1 MTTSPFAL
9 MDAGE
14 VNRRILAKAKEESR
28 ADYSRVEAASIKRK
42 TQLSSPEAKRL
53 LGRAFYSF
61 QVNINRIS
69 GLARTKLPEEAVA
82 SVEEMV
88 RQKLDAATKN
98 INRRIDATGELLK
111 RVGITKVATYDVMML
126 EEEVSIISPL
136 SRRYFEL
143 IHKYDQLMPILQTL
157 EIEEVADVRT
167 VRSWRSNAKFAVL
180 SVAGTVR
187 YLSLGIRNRMYAV
200 QAAEDAE
207 RAPQS
212 QPAPVGATGPEGGA
226 DVQISAPAAAPTQAL
241 ALDVTASGL
250 DEGSTD
256 GTASSDQAEVGVEK
270 KRGKRASAEAPQH
283 AGPAAVEPTA

>member
-88 RQKLDAATKN
+88 RQKLESATKN
-98 INRRIDATGELLK
+98 INRRIDTTGELLK
-111 RVGITKVATYDVMML
+111 RVGITRVATYDVMML

-207 RAPQS
+207 RAAQS
-212 QPAPVGATGPEGGA
+212 QPAPATAAASEGGT
-226 DVQISAPAAAPTQAL
+226 DVQIDGLAAAPTQAPAQDETL
-241 ALDVTASGL
+241 ADR
-250 DEGSTD
+250 DEMSTGD
-256 GTASSDQAEVGVEK
+256 TSLSDQAAVAAEK
-270 KRGKRASAEAPQH
+270 KRGKRASAETSEDV
-283 AGPAAVEPTA
+283 GPAAVEPAA